1 MTNLNRTISAVILVG
16 SLSSATLVLSE
27 TSERGL
33 FSDETDVGNV
43 RKPGS
48 VEYDSARGSYWITG
62 GGENMWSTNDAF
74 HFVWQRMSG
83 DLTLAANVR
92 WIGTNGNPHRKACL
106 VIRQTLDADSPYADV
121 AVHGDGLT
129 SLQYRETKGGLTREI
144 QANVSA
150 PDRVRLE
157 KRGEYVS
164 MSVATAGG
172 PLRPAGGSFR
182 IEFKAP
188 FYAGLGVCAHDN
200 NAIERAEF
208 SRVEIVS
215 LPSPARAPTNV
226 QSTLEFI
233 SIASKDRR
241 VVYHTRDH
249 IEAPNWSRDGNHLLF
264 NSKGRVWRMPVAGG
278 APEAIDSGFATR
290 CNNDHGISPDGTQLV
305 ISDQSKGDRRSRIYI
320 LPIG

>member
-1 MTNLNRTISAVILVG
+1 MLKDMTNLNRTISAVILMG

-33 FSDETDVGNV
+33 FSDQIEVGNV
-43 RKPGS
+43 SKPGS
-48 VEYDSARGSYWITG
+48 VEYDSVQSSYLIAG
-62 GGENMWSTNDAF
+62 GGENMWFTNDAF
-74 HFVWQRMSG
+74 HYVWQRMSG

-106 VIRQTLDADSPYADV
+106 VIRQTLDADSPYADI

-144 QANVSA
+144 QANASA

-164 MSVATAGG
+164 MSVAAAGG
-172 PLRPAGGSFR
+172 PLRSAGGSFR
-182 IEFKAP
+182 IEFKPP
-188 FYAGLGVCAHDN
+188 FYVGLGVCAHDN

-208 SRVEIVS
+208 LRVEIAS
-215 LPSPARAPTNV
+215 LPSLGGAPTNV

-233 SIASKDRR
+233 SVASKDRR
-241 VVYHTRDH
+241 R
-249 IEAPNWSRDGNHLLF
+249 
-264 NSKGRVWRMPVAGG
+264 
-278 APEAIDSGFATR
+278 
-290 CNNDHGISPDGTQLV
+290 
-305 ISDQSKGDRRSRIYI
+305 
-320 LPIG
+320 

>member
-1 MTNLNRTISAVILVG
+1 MFKDMTNFNRITIAVVLMG

-33 FSDETDVGNV
+33 FSDHTDVGNV

-48 VEYDSARGSYWITG
+48 VEYDSARGSYLIAG

-83 DLTLAANVR
+83 DLTLTANVR

-129 SLQYRETKGGLTREI
+129 SLQYRETQGGLTREI

-164 MSVATAGG
+164 M
-172 PLRPAGGSFR
+172 
-182 IEFKAP
+182 
-188 FYAGLGVCAHDN
+188 
-200 NAIERAEF
+200 
-208 SRVEIVS
+208 
-215 LPSPARAPTNV
+215 
-226 QSTLEFI
+226 
-233 SIASKDRR
+233 
-241 VVYHTRDH
+241 
-249 IEAPNWSRDGNHLLF
+249 
-264 NSKGRVWRMPVAGG
+264 
-278 APEAIDSGFATR
+278 
-290 CNNDHGISPDGTQLV
+290 
-305 ISDQSKGDRRSRIYI
+305 
-320 LPIG
+320 